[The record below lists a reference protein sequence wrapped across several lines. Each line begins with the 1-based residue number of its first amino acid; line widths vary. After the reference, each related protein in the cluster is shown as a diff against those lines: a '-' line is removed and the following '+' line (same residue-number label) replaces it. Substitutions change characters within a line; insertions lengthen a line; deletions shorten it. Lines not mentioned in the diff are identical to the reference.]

1 MPGSEACLAS
11 PSVVDT
17 PCNEGYWPV
26 KSVARLGVHAVE
38 PA

>member
-1 MPGSEACLAS
+1 MAGSVLCLAV
-11 PSVVDT
+11 PAVEVT
-17 PCNEGYWPV
+17 PWSDGYWPV